1 MASRELNILIKAKN
15 LASGAI
21 ASVKK
26 ELGGLD
32 RDLGRIG
39 SKAGHNLAR
48 NIERGVVAAGAG
60 IAAGATFAIMT
71 AASFEQAEASIRKTV
86 GGSITEVD
94 ALIAAVKNMSREVP
108 LSFEELA
115 AIAAEGGALGIA
127 TESLDEF
134 TEIIARLGVSTDLT
148 TDEAASAFGQLANV
162 LGMSE
167 ADMQSFGDM
176 LVALGNDGASTESQI
191 LDMTARFGAA
201 GRAAGLSN
209 AEILALASSTAS
221 MGIEAEAG
229 GGALSRLFNNMTQD
243 IALSTKQSG
252 VLADTLGVSLAELRT
267 RWDKDAAGVFEDLLG
282 HLNELDQFDK
292 AKLLSDLGITN
303 TRDLN
308 AIMLLSAG
316 VEEYERQ
323 LGVAE
328 TATGALDKES
338 DAFFNTTQGKWE
350 TLKNNVRLAADVVG
364 SELLP
369 VVNDL
374 MAEFVEWLSLDTTQ
388 AGIKEFAKDI
398 AENAR
403 DFAGWLK
410 DLDWGAIGN
419 ALSTAAGAA
428 KGILDAFLSMPGWV
442 QQVLAGG
449 FVANKLTGGAL
460 GDLIGLVGKGVIKG
474 VMNMNAGVVNI
485 NAAAVNGGVG
495 IPAGGAAGGR
505 GFLGNAGRMLG
516 GALAVGG
523 GVVAGAHIGSFLNE
537 EVMGVREARNYA
549 TEQLQAVLDSG
560 DAGKIEH
567 AIAAVQD
574 ALDPDDFA
582 QAVALGLDVNGVR
595 TTLEEQLAALESE
608 LAVVQER
615 NRAAKEEQL
624 RTVDQ
629 LRSEGQLSR
638 DAIGRVSEKTEAMR
652 ATAERQ
658 RADAASS
665 DAVMLSRQS
674 EAIAAVRATQGPLS
688 TIAAKDFS
696 PTVNVFTSVAVTLQ
710 EWQRKQISSIRA
722 NSGSGGFI

>member
-1 MASRELNILIKAKN
+1 MASRELNLLIKAKN

-26 ELGGLD
+26 ELGGLNK
-32 RDLGRIG
+32 DLGRIG

-48 NIERGVVAAGAG
+48 NFERGVIAAGAG
-60 IAAGATFAIMT
+60 IAAGATFAITT
-71 AASFEQAEASIRKTV
+71 AASFEQAEAGIRKTV
-86 GGSITEVD
+86 GGSIAQVD
-94 ALIAAVKNMSREVP
+94 ALIASVKNMSREVP

-162 LGMSE
+162 LGMSD
-167 ADMQSFGDM
+167 ADMQSFADS

-201 GRAAGLSN
+201 GRAAGLTN
-209 AEILALASSTAS
+209 EQILALASTTAS
-221 MGIEAEAG
+221 MGVEAEAG

-243 IALSTKQSG
+243 IALSSKQAE
-252 VLADTLGVSLAELRT
+252 VLGETLGLSMEDLREA
-267 RWDKDAAGVFEDLLG
+267 WDKDAAGVFEDLLG
-282 HLNELDQFDK
+282 HLNELDKFDQ

-316 VEEYERQ
+316 VEEYQKQ

-328 TATGALDKES
+328 GATGALDKES

-350 TLKNNVRLAADVVG
+350 TLKNNVRLAADMVG
-364 SELLP
+364 RELLP

-374 MAEFVEWLSLDTTQ
+374 MTEFVDWLSLDTTQ
-388 AGIKEFAKDI
+388 SDIKQFAKDI
-398 AENAR
+398 AENAKE
-403 DFAGWLK
+403 FAGWLK

-428 KGILDAFLSMPGWV
+428 KALLDAFLSMPGWV

-449 FVANKLTGGAL
+449 FVANKLTGGAV

-474 VMNMNAGVVNI
+474 VMNMNAGVVNV
-485 NAAAVNGGVG
+485 NAATVNGVPGGVG
-495 IPAGGAAGGR
+495 GAGGKAGVGR
-505 GFLGNAGRMLG
+505 LLG

-523 GVVAGAHIGSFLNE
+523 GIVAGAHIGTFLNE
-537 EVMGVREARNYA
+537 EVGGVKEARSA
-549 TEQLQAVLDSG
+549 ALEGISAVLDSG
-560 DAGKIEH
+560 DAGRIEH
-567 AIAAVQD
+567 AIGVVKD
-574 ALDPDDFA
+574 ALNPDDFA

-595 TTLEEQLAALESE
+595 TTLEEQLAALE
-608 LAVVQER
+608 
-615 NRAAKEEQL
+615 AA
-624 RTVDQ
+624 
-629 LRSEGQLSR
+629 
-638 DAIGRVSEKTEAMR
+638 
-652 ATAERQ
+652 
-658 RADAASS
+658 
-665 DAVMLSRQS
+665 
-674 EAIAAVRATQGPLS
+674 
-688 TIAAKDFS
+688 
-696 PTVNVFTSVAVTLQ
+696 
-710 EWQRKQISSIRA
+710 
-722 NSGSGGFI
+722 